1 MSKNPITL
9 FYRQENRLTEV
20 TWPLKGWSQ
29 DWNWD
34 PSCGCSTCTGNLWAP
49 CFLVPQLFPA
59 LPAARAT
66 PQTLLVKAVPA
77 LPSHCWKEGDGQEG
91 LGLPAVA
98 TMDCPGSHTPKVGW
112 AAGSEGSAPQVT
124 LQRVRPAPGLLLPS
138 SRRGVGAMWEMPA
151 GPRLF
156 LGCGKMVR
164 KLFLYNVQIELSP
177 FLPSWRTLAF
187 SDWLIHNRQVFYY
200 VKSAAS

>member
-1 MSKNPITL
+1 
-9 FYRQENRLTEV
+9 
-20 TWPLKGWSQ
+20 
-29 DWNWD
+29 
-34 PSCGCSTCTGNLWAP
+34 
-49 CFLVPQLFPA
+49 
-59 LPAARAT
+59 
-66 PQTLLVKAVPA
+66 
-77 LPSHCWKEGDGQEG
+77 
-91 LGLPAVA
+91 
-98 TMDCPGSHTPKVGW
+98 
-112 AAGSEGSAPQVT
+112 
-124 LQRVRPAPGLLLPS
+124 
-138 SRRGVGAMWEMPA
+138 MWEMPA